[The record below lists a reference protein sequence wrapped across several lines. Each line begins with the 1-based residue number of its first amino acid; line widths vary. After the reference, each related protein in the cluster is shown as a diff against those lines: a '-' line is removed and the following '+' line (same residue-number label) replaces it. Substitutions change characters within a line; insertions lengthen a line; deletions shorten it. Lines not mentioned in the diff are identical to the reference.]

1 MDRKLYRYEYWTL
14 NGGLFTDYA
23 WITSVE
29 KAVDE
34 IFGLDSEER
43 IYKLIPA
50 TQLELDAYQAGYG
63 EGYDVGQLT
72 ERIAHDNGTRYEA
85 DLPIVDDADLTFTEK
100 FICGIC
106 NAHREVEDKSGQVVY
121 VGLYGTEWQICV
133 YCSKEGGLGND

>member
-14 NGGLFTDYA
+14 NGGLLTDYA

-34 IFGLDSEER
+34 IFGLEAEER

-50 TQLELDAYQAGYG
+50 TQLELDAYRAGYG

-72 ERIAHDNGTRYEA
+72 ERIARDNGTRFEVE
-85 DLPIVDDADLTFTEK
+85 LPEDENEYILYTEK
-100 FICGIC
+100 FICGVC
-106 NAHREVEDKSGQVVY
+106 NKHREVEDKSGEVVY
-121 VGLYGTEWQICV
+121 VGLYGTEWQVCV
-133 YCSKEGGLGND
+133 YCAKEGGLI